1 MKNLISNRVNMVR
14 TTLNH
19 IALDPTPVMSIP
31 AFAGVRTTAIN
42 KLTLIDQL
50 TQIANRSVRDVTL
63 DTNLIRITMS
73 NIALKVGDAVSAY
86 AASVNNNV
94 LRGKV
99 TFTLPKLNKFKK
111 DEVDDICQTIHD
123 EANTN
128 IAVAGP
134 FGYDATD
141 VTDLQTAIDLYRTS
155 MQSPREFTI
164 TKKQANANITL
175 LAREIIDN
183 IFKKQMD
190 KMVNT
195 KKATFPDFVQAYYF
209 AREIINIGSTTAKVR
224 GTLRN
229 PEGTFLVGA
238 TFYITKTGETQKVG
252 ESLADSLGKYGISHL
267 LADDYDLYWSALG
280 YETLTESNLHI
291 PAGKEFTRNKVLQH
305 TVITGTITSGQ
316 QLNILGPSNP
326 AWRVGA
332 TVKIKNTTTTP
343 MVGGIAFFPANN
355 PGDGYPGSGGS
366 ILLPGQEETHIIT
379 AADFKPYLNIQN
391 QSTNSGTYEITFL

>member
-31 AFAGVRTTAIN
+31 AFASVRTTAIN

-190 KMVNT
+190 RMVNT
-195 KKATFPDFVQAYYF
+195 KKATFPNFVQGYYF

-229 PEGTFLVGA
+229 PEGTYLVGA

-252 ESLADSLGKYGISHL
+252 ESLVDSQGKYGIFNL
-267 LADDYDLYWSALG
+267 PADDYDLYWSALG
-280 YETLTESNLHI
+280 YETLTETNLHI

-305 TVITGTITSGQ
+305 TVITGSITSGQ
-316 QLNILGPSNP
+316 QLNIFGPSNP

-391 QSTNSGTYEITFL
+391 QSTNLGTYEITFL